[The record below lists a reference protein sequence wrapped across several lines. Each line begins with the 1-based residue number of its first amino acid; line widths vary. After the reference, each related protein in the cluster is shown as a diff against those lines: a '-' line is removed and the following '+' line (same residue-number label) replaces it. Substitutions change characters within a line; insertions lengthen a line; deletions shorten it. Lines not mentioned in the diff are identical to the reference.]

1 MYCTLRN
8 VVLRKCVYTTVY
20 YQLVVHCSVYT
31 TVYYQLKLVK
41 KFSFRLMLAKGHHQR
56 TKNAIKTIVRW
67 GIAKSIFRS
76 TFLKI
81 VTDIVAARTF
91 NCFVPTSAR
100 ENLSGGHCN
109 GHHFQLLCA
118 HLCRKIQVRTL
129 WRLPLLTGLRPPL
142 QEKFKVADIVRLT
155 LLTALCPPL
164 QDNF

>member
-67 GIAKSIFRS
+67 GIAKRIFRS
-76 TFLKI
+76 TVLKI

-100 ENLSGGHCN
+100 ENLSGGHCI
-109 GHHFQLLCA
+109 GTHSTALYPPLQE
-118 HLCRKIQVRTL
+118 KIQVRTL
-129 WRLPLLTGLRPPL
+129 WQL
-142 QEKFKVADIVRLT
+142 Q
-155 LLTALCPPL
+155 LLTALCSPL